1 MTLTNHNRTVTNRT
15 KYNDARLVLVEDVVQ
30 KKGSLIKFKI
40 QKARVILRIK
50 QIGVAVGLAI
60 REVTASH

>member
-1 MTLTNHNRTVTNRT
+1 MTLTNDNRTVTNRT
-15 KYNDARLVLVEDVVQ
+15 KYNDARLVLVEEVVQ

-60 REVTASH
+60 REVAASH

>member
-1 MTLTNHNRTVTNRT
+1 MTLTNDNRTVTNKT

-40 QKARVILRIK
+40 QKARVILRIN